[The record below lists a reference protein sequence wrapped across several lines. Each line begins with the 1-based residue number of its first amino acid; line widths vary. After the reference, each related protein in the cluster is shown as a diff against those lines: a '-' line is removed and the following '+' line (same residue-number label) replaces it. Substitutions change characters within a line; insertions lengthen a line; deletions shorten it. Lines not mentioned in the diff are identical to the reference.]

1 MSYVITNGTLYI
13 NDKNKP
19 VKIEKARFFQNKTMA
34 DKVFK
39 SSISKVLKNLGFHV
53 EEYVENS
60 ISDDNNIINTTNSI
74 DTDFIDTDNNKS
86 ENKLNIADLQKAL
99 LEVSAQINLLKDNK
113 KVFADKLS
121 ELDKEIDDILHFIE
135 FNNFSACNGY
145 KLCKALKKLRL
156 HRRKMKDNLEIIGV
170 LESHTLINVS
180 LGHTNN
186 AIAGLDGRK
195 YTPRVLKYLFDD
207 KNIDNLLKEISS
219 DVIL

>member
-1 MSYVITNGTLYI
+1 MIYVITNGTLYI

-60 ISDDNNIINTTNSI
+60 ISDDNNIIDTTSPV
-74 DTDFIDTDNNKS
+74 DTDNDKL
-86 ENKLNIADLQKAL
+86 ENKINIEDLQKAL

-135 FNNFSACNGY
+135 FNNFSACSGY
-145 KLCKALKKLRL
+145 KLCKALKELRL

-170 LESHTLINVS
+170 LESHTLTNVS

-195 YTPRVLKYLFDD
+195 YTPRVLKHLFDD
-207 KNIDNLLKEISS
+207 KNIDTLLQEISS

>member
-13 NDKNKP
+13 NEKNKP
-19 VKIEKARFFQNKTMA
+19 VKIEKARLFQNKTMA

-53 EEYVENS
+53 EEYTGNF
-60 ISDDNNIINTTNSI
+60 ISDDNSII
-74 DTDFIDTDNNKS
+74 DTTSPVDIDNDKL
-86 ENKLNIADLQKAL
+86 ENKINIEDLQKAL

-145 KLCKALKKLRL
+145 KLCKALKELRL
-156 HRRKMKDNLEIIGV
+156 NRRKMKDNLEIIGV
-170 LESHTLINVS
+170 LESHTLTNVS

-195 YTPRVLKYLFDD
+195 YTPRVLKHLFDD
-207 KNIDNLLKEISS
+207 KNIDTLLNEIIS
-219 DVIL
+219 DVI

>member
-13 NDKNKP
+13 NNKNKP
-19 VKIEKARFFQNKTMA
+19 VKIEQARFFQNKTMD

-39 SSISKVLKNLGFHV
+39 SSISKALKNIGFHV
-53 EEYVENS
+53 EEYSKSFISDCNS
-60 ISDDNNIINTTNSI
+60 II
-74 DTDFIDTDNNKS
+74 DTTGTVDTKNDKL

-113 KVFADKLS
+113 KVFANKLS

-145 KLCKALKKLRL
+145 KLCKALKELRL
-156 HRRKMKDNLEIIGV
+156 HRRKIKDNLEIIGV
-170 LESHTLINVS
+170 LESHTLTNVS

-186 AIAGLDGRK
+186 AISGLDGRK

-207 KNIDNLLKEISS
+207 KNVDTLLQEISS